1 MQVLLAENIRRLR
14 RDRHLTQEQLAEVLG
29 VAVGTVSKWESGS
42 STPDLALIMELA
54 DFFGTSVDVLL
65 GYRQQ
70 STSLVGTLEQLRA
83 LRDARQYSEGRRMA
97 EKAVK
102 QFPNSFD
109 VAYQGAML
117 YDMAALESRDHTA
130 AGRAKELYTRALELM
145 DQNTDPKISRVGI
158 YNSLASIALSLDE
171 TDRAVELLK
180 QNNVE
185 GLNNAAIGQALARGG
200 AHRDEALDYL
210 EIALLRLLAQLTSIC
225 MGYLNTGES
234 GDSRDTAE
242 SRALILVVCGFFDGL
257 RQPGSLSP
265 MDKYI
270 PVLRAGCALLSE
282 KQGLA
287 GQAED
292 DLRAAFVLAQKYDA
306 SPVGLEVLRF
316 IRPATL
322 RQARVVDDMGPTARD
337 GVEKFLQEN
346 QAEYPA
352 CTRSGRGCAMKIN
365 RETLT
370 RRRQFTRQF
379 YRGNHLNFVLALTV
393 SLLGMALNL
402 AISWLLQQTI
412 DLATGTGNTL
422 SLPQLAVVTLALLA
436 ACVVFDAL
444 GALAKPRFLSRA
456 IAQYREYAYAELLKK
471 NLATF
476 TRENTSTYLSAL
488 SNDANSIE
496 VNYLQ
501 KLFEFSGNAL
511 LFAGSLAMMFW
522 YSPPLAL
529 AALAFSALPLAAS
542 VLTGPRLAKAETR
555 VSQENEGFVAALKE
569 GLSGFSVVKSF
580 QAEREALDLFVKSSR
595 QVQDAKCR
603 ACAGAAC

>member
-1 MQVLLAENIRRLR
+1 
-14 RDRHLTQEQLAEVLG
+14 
-29 VAVGTVSKWESGS
+29 
-42 STPDLALIMELA
+42 
-54 DFFGTSVDVLL
+54 
-65 GYRQQ
+65 
-70 STSLVGTLEQLRA
+70 
-83 LRDARQYSEGRRMA
+83 
-97 EKAVK
+97 
-102 QFPNSFD
+102 
-109 VAYQGAML
+109 
-117 YDMAALESRDHTA
+117 
-130 AGRAKELYTRALELM
+130 
-145 DQNTDPKISRVGI
+145 
-158 YNSLASIALSLDE
+158 
-171 TDRAVELLK
+171 
-180 QNNVE
+180 
-185 GLNNAAIGQALARGG
+185 
-200 AHRDEALDYL
+200 
-210 EIALLRLLAQLTSIC
+210 
-225 MGYLNTGES
+225 
-234 GDSRDTAE
+234 
-242 SRALILVVCGFFDGL
+242 
-257 RQPGSLSP
+257 
-265 MDKYI
+265 
-270 PVLRAGCALLSE
+270 
-282 KQGLA
+282 
-287 GQAED
+287 
-292 DLRAAFVLAQKYDA
+292 
-306 SPVGLEVLRF
+306 
-316 IRPATL
+316 
-322 RQARVVDDMGPTARD
+322 
-337 GVEKFLQEN
+337 
-346 QAEYPA
+346 
-352 CTRSGRGCAMKIN
+352 MKIN

-603 ACAGAAC
+603 RLRWGSLLTSVGSTAAAAAQLGVFLTGCWMALSGQGVTPGVMVIFVNLMGCSNLFVSALPDFISNRTACNALIDKLAGALAVNLQTAGRAIPRRLEQGIAVEGLTFGYAPGQPVLHGVTARFEAGKSYAVVGASGSGKSTLLRLLMAGGSGYGGSIRYDSAELREVSTDSLYELVSLVEQNVFVFDSSIRDNITMFRDFPQEQVDRAVRLSGLQPLIEAKGESYQCGENGANLSGGERQRISIARSLLRQAPVLLVDEATAALDKETAFQVSGAILDLDGLTRIVVTHALDEALLRRYDGILVLKNGAVAECGRFDELMARKGYFYSLYTVAQ

>member
-1 MQVLLAENIRRLR
+1 MKAKNR
-14 RDRHLTQEQLAEVLG
+14 
-29 VAVGTVSKWESGS
+29 
-42 STPDLALIMELA
+42 
-54 DFFGTSVDVLL
+54 DVL
-65 GYRQQ
+65 
-70 STSLVGTLEQLRA
+70 
-83 LRDARQYSEGRRMA
+83 
-97 EKAVK
+97 
-102 QFPNSFD
+102 
-109 VAYQGAML
+109 
-117 YDMAALESRDHTA
+117 H
-130 AGRAKELYTRALELM
+130 
-145 DQNTDPKISRVGI
+145 
-158 YNSLASIALSLDE
+158 
-171 TDRAVELLK
+171 
-180 QNNVE
+180 
-185 GLNNAAIGQALARGG
+185 
-200 AHRDEALDYL
+200 
-210 EIALLRLLAQLTSIC
+210 
-225 MGYLNTGES
+225 
-234 GDSRDTAE
+234 
-242 SRALILVVCGFFDGL
+242 
-257 RQPGSLSP
+257 
-265 MDKYI
+265 
-270 PVLRAGCALLSE
+270 
-282 KQGLA
+282 
-287 GQAED
+287 
-292 DLRAAFVLAQKYDA
+292 
-306 SPVGLEVLRF
+306 
-316 IRPATL
+316 
-322 RQARVVDDMGPTARD
+322 
-337 GVEKFLQEN
+337 
-346 QAEYPA
+346 
-352 CTRSGRGCAMKIN
+352 
-365 RETLT
+365 
-370 RRRQFTRQF
+370 RRRQFTRLF

-603 ACAGAAC
+603 RLRWGSLLTSVGSTAAAAAQLGVFLIGCWMALSGWGVTPGVMVIFVNLMSCANLFVSALPDFISNRTACNALIDKLAGALAVNLQTAGRAIPRRLEQGIAVEGLTFGYAPGQPVLHGVTARFAAGKSYAVVGASGSGKSTLLRLLMAGGSGYGGSIRYDSAELREVSTDSLYELVSLVEQNVFVFGSSIRDNITMFRDFPQEQVDRAVRLSGLQPLIEAKGESYQCGENGANLSGGERQRISIARSLLRQAPVLLVDEATAALDKETAFQVSGAILDLDGLTRIVVTHALDEALLRRYDGILVLKNGAVAECGRFDELMARKGYFYSLYTVAQ

>member
-1 MQVLLAENIRRLR
+1 
-14 RDRHLTQEQLAEVLG
+14 
-29 VAVGTVSKWESGS
+29 
-42 STPDLALIMELA
+42 
-54 DFFGTSVDVLL
+54 
-65 GYRQQ
+65 
-70 STSLVGTLEQLRA
+70 
-83 LRDARQYSEGRRMA
+83 
-97 EKAVK
+97 
-102 QFPNSFD
+102 
-109 VAYQGAML
+109 
-117 YDMAALESRDHTA
+117 
-130 AGRAKELYTRALELM
+130 
-145 DQNTDPKISRVGI
+145 
-158 YNSLASIALSLDE
+158 
-171 TDRAVELLK
+171 
-180 QNNVE
+180 
-185 GLNNAAIGQALARGG
+185 
-200 AHRDEALDYL
+200 
-210 EIALLRLLAQLTSIC
+210 
-225 MGYLNTGES
+225 
-234 GDSRDTAE
+234 
-242 SRALILVVCGFFDGL
+242 
-257 RQPGSLSP
+257 
-265 MDKYI
+265 
-270 PVLRAGCALLSE
+270 
-282 KQGLA
+282 
-287 GQAED
+287 
-292 DLRAAFVLAQKYDA
+292 
-306 SPVGLEVLRF
+306 
-316 IRPATL
+316 
-322 RQARVVDDMGPTARD
+322 
-337 GVEKFLQEN
+337 
-346 QAEYPA
+346 
-352 CTRSGRGCAMKIN
+352 MKIN

-603 ACAGAAC
+603 RLRWGSLLTSVGSTAAAAAQLGVFLTGCWMALSGQGVTPGVMVIFVNLMGCSNLFVSALPDFISNRTACNALIDKLAGALAVNLQTAGRAIPRRLEQGIAVEGLTFGYAPGQPVLHGVTARFAAGKSYAVVGASGSGKSTLLRLLMAGGSGYGGSIRYDGAELREVSTDSLYELVSLVEQNVFVFDSSIRDNITMFRDFPQEQVDRAVRLSGLQPLIEAKGESYQCGENGANLSGGERQRISIARSLLRQAPVLLVDEATAALDKETAFQVSGAILDLDGLTRVVVTHALDEALLRRYDSILVLKNGAVAECGRFDELMARKGYFYSLYTVAQ

>member
-1 MQVLLAENIRRLR
+1 
-14 RDRHLTQEQLAEVLG
+14 
-29 VAVGTVSKWESGS
+29 
-42 STPDLALIMELA
+42 
-54 DFFGTSVDVLL
+54 
-65 GYRQQ
+65 
-70 STSLVGTLEQLRA
+70 
-83 LRDARQYSEGRRMA
+83 
-97 EKAVK
+97 
-102 QFPNSFD
+102 
-109 VAYQGAML
+109 
-117 YDMAALESRDHTA
+117 
-130 AGRAKELYTRALELM
+130 
-145 DQNTDPKISRVGI
+145 
-158 YNSLASIALSLDE
+158 
-171 TDRAVELLK
+171 
-180 QNNVE
+180 
-185 GLNNAAIGQALARGG
+185 
-200 AHRDEALDYL
+200 
-210 EIALLRLLAQLTSIC
+210 
-225 MGYLNTGES
+225 
-234 GDSRDTAE
+234 
-242 SRALILVVCGFFDGL
+242 
-257 RQPGSLSP
+257 
-265 MDKYI
+265 
-270 PVLRAGCALLSE
+270 
-282 KQGLA
+282 
-287 GQAED
+287 
-292 DLRAAFVLAQKYDA
+292 
-306 SPVGLEVLRF
+306 
-316 IRPATL
+316 
-322 RQARVVDDMGPTARD
+322 
-337 GVEKFLQEN
+337 
-346 QAEYPA
+346 
-352 CTRSGRGCAMKIN
+352 MKIN

-580 QAEREALDLFVKSSR
+580 QAEREALGLFVKSSR

-603 ACAGAAC
+603 RLRWGSLLTSVGSTAAAAAQLGVFLIGCWMALSGWGVTPGVMVIFVNLMGCSNLFVSALPDFVSNHTACNALIDKLAGALAVNLQTAGRAIPRRLEQGIAVEGLTFGYAPGQPVLHGVTARFEAGKSYAVVGASGSGKSTLLRLLMAGGSGYGGSIRYDGAELREVSTDSLYELVSLVEQNVFVFDSSIRDNITMFRDFPQEQVDRAVRLSGLQPLIEAKGESYQCGENGANLSGGERQRISIARSLLRQAPVLLVDEATAALDKETAFQVSGAILDLDGLTRIVVTHALDEALLRRYDGILVLKNGAVAECGRFDELMARKGYFYSLYTVAQ

>member
-1 MQVLLAENIRRLR
+1 
-14 RDRHLTQEQLAEVLG
+14 
-29 VAVGTVSKWESGS
+29 
-42 STPDLALIMELA
+42 
-54 DFFGTSVDVLL
+54 
-65 GYRQQ
+65 
-70 STSLVGTLEQLRA
+70 
-83 LRDARQYSEGRRMA
+83 
-97 EKAVK
+97 
-102 QFPNSFD
+102 
-109 VAYQGAML
+109 
-117 YDMAALESRDHTA
+117 
-130 AGRAKELYTRALELM
+130 
-145 DQNTDPKISRVGI
+145 
-158 YNSLASIALSLDE
+158 
-171 TDRAVELLK
+171 
-180 QNNVE
+180 
-185 GLNNAAIGQALARGG
+185 
-200 AHRDEALDYL
+200 
-210 EIALLRLLAQLTSIC
+210 
-225 MGYLNTGES
+225 
-234 GDSRDTAE
+234 
-242 SRALILVVCGFFDGL
+242 
-257 RQPGSLSP
+257 
-265 MDKYI
+265 
-270 PVLRAGCALLSE
+270 
-282 KQGLA
+282 
-287 GQAED
+287 
-292 DLRAAFVLAQKYDA
+292 
-306 SPVGLEVLRF
+306 
-316 IRPATL
+316 
-322 RQARVVDDMGPTARD
+322 
-337 GVEKFLQEN
+337 
-346 QAEYPA
+346 
-352 CTRSGRGCAMKIN
+352 MKIN

-370 RRRQFTRQF
+370 RRQQFTRQF

-603 ACAGAAC
+603 RLRWGSLLTSVGSTAAAAAQLGVFLTGCWMALSGWGVTPGVMVIFVNLMGCANLFVSALPDFVSNHTACNALIDKLAGALAVNLQTAGRAIPRRLEQGIAVEGLTFGYAPGQPVLHGVTARFEAGKSYAVVGASGSGKSTLLRLLMAGGSGYGGSIRYDGAELRGVSTDSLYELVSLVEQNVFVFDSSIRNNITMFRDFPQEQVDRAVRLSGLQPLIEAKGESYQCGENGANLSGGERQRISIARSLLRQAPVLLVDEATAALDKETAFQVSGAILDLDGLTRIVVTHALDEALLRRYDGILVLKNGAVAECGRFDELMARKGYFYSLYTVAQ

>member
-1 MQVLLAENIRRLR
+1 
-14 RDRHLTQEQLAEVLG
+14 
-29 VAVGTVSKWESGS
+29 
-42 STPDLALIMELA
+42 
-54 DFFGTSVDVLL
+54 
-65 GYRQQ
+65 
-70 STSLVGTLEQLRA
+70 
-83 LRDARQYSEGRRMA
+83 
-97 EKAVK
+97 
-102 QFPNSFD
+102 
-109 VAYQGAML
+109 
-117 YDMAALESRDHTA
+117 
-130 AGRAKELYTRALELM
+130 
-145 DQNTDPKISRVGI
+145 
-158 YNSLASIALSLDE
+158 
-171 TDRAVELLK
+171 
-180 QNNVE
+180 
-185 GLNNAAIGQALARGG
+185 
-200 AHRDEALDYL
+200 
-210 EIALLRLLAQLTSIC
+210 
-225 MGYLNTGES
+225 
-234 GDSRDTAE
+234 
-242 SRALILVVCGFFDGL
+242 
-257 RQPGSLSP
+257 
-265 MDKYI
+265 
-270 PVLRAGCALLSE
+270 
-282 KQGLA
+282 
-287 GQAED
+287 
-292 DLRAAFVLAQKYDA
+292 
-306 SPVGLEVLRF
+306 
-316 IRPATL
+316 
-322 RQARVVDDMGPTARD
+322 
-337 GVEKFLQEN
+337 
-346 QAEYPA
+346 
-352 CTRSGRGCAMKIN
+352 MKIN

-422 SLPQLAVVTLALLA
+422 SLPQLAVVTLVLLA

-511 LFAGSLAMMFW
+511 LFAGSLAMMLW

-603 ACAGAAC
+603 RLRWGSLLTSVGSTAAAAAQLGVFLTGCWMALSGQGVTPGVMVIFVNLMSCANLFVAALPDFVSNRTACNALIDKLAGALAVNLQTAGRAIPRRLEQGIAVEGLTFGYTPGQPVLHGVTARFEAGKSYAVVGASGSGKSTLLRLLMAGGSGYGGSIRYDSAELREVSTDSLYELVSLVEQNVFVFGSSIRDNITMFRDFPQEQVDRAVRLSGLQPLIEAKGESYQCGENGANLSGGERQRISIARSLLRQAPVLLVDEATAALDKETAFQVSGAILDLDGLTRIVVTHALDEALLRRYDGILVLKNGAVAECGRFDELMARKGYFYSLYTVAQ

>member
-1 MQVLLAENIRRLR
+1 
-14 RDRHLTQEQLAEVLG
+14 
-29 VAVGTVSKWESGS
+29 
-42 STPDLALIMELA
+42 
-54 DFFGTSVDVLL
+54 
-65 GYRQQ
+65 
-70 STSLVGTLEQLRA
+70 
-83 LRDARQYSEGRRMA
+83 
-97 EKAVK
+97 
-102 QFPNSFD
+102 
-109 VAYQGAML
+109 
-117 YDMAALESRDHTA
+117 
-130 AGRAKELYTRALELM
+130 
-145 DQNTDPKISRVGI
+145 
-158 YNSLASIALSLDE
+158 
-171 TDRAVELLK
+171 
-180 QNNVE
+180 
-185 GLNNAAIGQALARGG
+185 
-200 AHRDEALDYL
+200 
-210 EIALLRLLAQLTSIC
+210 
-225 MGYLNTGES
+225 
-234 GDSRDTAE
+234 
-242 SRALILVVCGFFDGL
+242 
-257 RQPGSLSP
+257 
-265 MDKYI
+265 
-270 PVLRAGCALLSE
+270 
-282 KQGLA
+282 
-287 GQAED
+287 
-292 DLRAAFVLAQKYDA
+292 
-306 SPVGLEVLRF
+306 
-316 IRPATL
+316 
-322 RQARVVDDMGPTARD
+322 
-337 GVEKFLQEN
+337 
-346 QAEYPA
+346 
-352 CTRSGRGCAMKIN
+352 MKIN

-422 SLPQLAVVTLALLA
+422 SLPQLAVVTLVLLA

-603 ACAGAAC
+603 RLRWGSLLTSVGSTAAAAAQLGVFLIGCWMALSGWGVTPGVMVIFVNLMSCANLFVSALPDFISNRTACNALIDKLAGALAVNLQTAGRAIPRRLEQGIAVEGLTFGYAPGQPVLHGVTARFAAGKSYAVVGASGSGKSTLLRLLMAGGSGYGGSIRYDSAELREVSTDSLYELVSLVEQNVFVFGSSIRDNITMFRDFPQEQVDRAVRLSGLQPLIEAKGESYQCGENGANLSGGERQRISIARSLLRQAPVLLVDEATAALDKETAFQVSGAILDLDGLTRIVVTHALDEALLRRYDGILVLKNGAVAECGRFDELMARKGYFYSLYTVAQ